1 MKKGLVSIVVPVY
14 NAERYLKDTL
24 QTVLDQTYEKWELLL
39 VDDCST
45 DTSVEIIK
53 TYKDKRIKLILQ
65 EKNSGA
71 AVTRNRGIVEATGEY
86 IAFLDADDIWMQ
98 NKLKNQIQFMK
109 EKKCA
114 FSFSSYEFAD
124 EFGKSSGKK
133 ICIPKTL
140 SYRQALKNTIIST
153 PSVIFNMKL
162 MNKDLIYFPNVKSED
177 TANWWSILKQGY
189 IAYGFDEVTYY
200 YRRSTKSLSANKLEA
215 IKRIWNLY
223 RKQEKLGI
231 LYSGYNFCFYV
242 FNTVK
247 KRIIR

>member
-109 EKKCA
+109 EKKCS
-114 FSFSSYEFAD
+114 FSFS
-124 EFGKSSGKK
+124 
-133 ICIPKTL
+133 
-140 SYRQALKNTIIST
+140 
-153 PSVIFNMKL
+153 
-162 MNKDLIYFPNVKSED
+162 
-177 TANWWSILKQGY
+177 
-189 IAYGFDEVTYY
+189 
-200 YRRSTKSLSANKLEA
+200 
-215 IKRIWNLY
+215 
-223 RKQEKLGI
+223 
-231 LYSGYNFCFYV
+231 
-242 FNTVK
+242 
-247 KRIIR
+247 